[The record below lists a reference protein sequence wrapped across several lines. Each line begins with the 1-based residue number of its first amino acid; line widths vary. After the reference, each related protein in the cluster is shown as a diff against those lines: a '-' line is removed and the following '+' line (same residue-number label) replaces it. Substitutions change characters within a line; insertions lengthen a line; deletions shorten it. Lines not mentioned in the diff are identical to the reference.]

1 MKRSASEIIRSLEM
15 RIARLEK
22 QSATPLLV
30 SSGKNYLVNDLE
42 YKEESTKRQIM
53 KEIEQQMLFDYNS
66 LSIKV
71 KKVAL
76 VEGGVKFEFTG
87 SASVPAKVIPMPFSE
102 EKVIQGLVKIF
113 GVHTIDMGEN
123 LYVEPDENSAIGK
136 IYWENY
142 EEAQPVF
149 FDLRL
154 EGSAWNFTTDLMTYG
169 IFSKDLEKKLERGH
183 FGFSASS
190 TGKVK
195 EDIALLKPLLKE
207 AIIEINR
214 SKG

>member
-1 MKRSASEIIRSLEM
+1 MSYEHLKNLQL

-22 QSATPLLV
+22 ESANPLLV
-30 SSGKNYLVNDLE
+30 SSGRNYLTNDLE
-42 YKEESTKRQIM
+42 YKEESTKKQIM

-71 KKVAL
+71 KDVTL

-113 GVHTIDMGEN
+113 GIHTVDMGEN

-154 EGSAWNFTTDLMTYG
+154 EGKVWNFTTDLMESG
-169 IFSKDLEKKLERGH
+169 LFSKGLESKFNSGY
-183 FGFSASS
+183 FDFSASS
-190 TGKVK
+190 TGNVK

-207 AIIEINR
+207 AIVDINR

>member
-1 MKRSASEIIRSLEM
+1 MSYKHLKNLQL

-22 QSATPLLV
+22 ESANPLLV
-30 SSGKNYLVNDLE
+30 SSGRNYLTNDLE

-71 KKVAL
+71 KDVTL

-113 GVHTIDMGEN
+113 GIHTVDMGEN

-154 EGSAWNFTTDLMTYG
+154 EGRVWNFTTDLMTYG
-169 IFSKDLEKKLERGH
+169 VFSKDLELKFERGH
-183 FGFSASS
+183 FDFSASS
-190 TGKVK
+190 TGNVK

-207 AIIEINR
+207 AIVDINR